1 MFLSMTWKS
10 DLQLLDIIDNEDV
23 RTVELTCAVCGLYQ
37 PQSPEQ
43 LKKHFRLDMRLD
55 EIEDVIRCQNKRINC
70 DGKVRLEI
78 SPNVKMEGFQGG
90 LA

>member
-1 MFLSMTWKS
+1 MTWKS
-10 DLQLLDIIDNEDV
+10 DLQLLDILDNQDV
-23 RTVELTCAVCGLYQ
+23 KNVEFTCTVCGLYQ

-43 LKKHFRLDMRLD
+43 LKEHFRLDMRLY
-55 EIEDVIRCQNKRINC
+55 EIEAIIKCQKWGC
-70 DGKVRLEI
+70 GEKVRLEI